1 MYTHKPLGPVTTRQ
15 GPGEKDQSLGRTVS
29 DSSIDLLDALQGV
42 WLAIC
47 HAYEVTP
54 DLPDLPSLF
63 DGADLNTPDR
73 AAETIVA
80 NMLLDVVEVVG
91 RYSPAYAQPCGL
103 ILAHDPTTD
112 HGYWTLSPETKLRW
126 RDLLPP
132 LATAIERNLGLI
144 LAADLIE
151 NLCEVTAGNR
161 VLACCLCLPA
171 RVILVSRSVLD
182 NNEIICD
189 TCQHP
194 FHPIETLDQADE
206 GV

>member
-1 MYTHKPLGPVTTRQ
+1 MYTHKPLGPVTARQ
-15 GPGEKDQSLGRTVS
+15 GPGGNDPSSGRMVS
-29 DSSIDLLDALQGV
+29 HSSIDLLEALQHA
-42 WLAIC
+42 WLTLC
-47 HAYEVTP
+47 RAYDVIP

-63 DGADLNTPDR
+63 DGADLNVPDR

-103 ILAHDPTTD
+103 ILAHDPVTD
-112 HGYWTLSPETKLRW
+112 HGYWTLSPETKQRW

-151 NLCEVTAGNR
+151 NLSEAAAKDR

-171 RVILVSRSVLD
+171 RVILVNRAVLD
-182 NNEIICD
+182 NHEIICD
-189 TCQHP
+189 ACQHP
-194 FHPIETLDQADE
+194 FHPIESLDQAE
-206 GV
+206 

>member
-1 MYTHKPLGPVTTRQ
+1 MYTHKPLGPPATRP
-15 GPGEKDQSLGRTVS
+15 GPGKNDLPIGRPDV
-29 DSSIDLLDALQGV
+29 DSSIDLLDALQHA

-47 HAYEVTP
+47 RAYEVIP

-80 NMLLDVVEVVG
+80 NMLLEVVEAVG

-112 HGYWTLSPETKLRW
+112 RGYWTLSPETKQRW
-126 RDLLPP
+126 QALLTP
-132 LATAIERNLGLI
+132 LATAIECNVGLI

-151 NLCEVTAGNR
+151 NLGEAAAGDR

-171 RVILVSRSVLD
+171 RVILVNRAVLD
-182 NNEIICD
+182 NSTIICEA
-189 TCQHP
+189 CQHP
-194 FHPIETLDQADE
+194 FHPIDSLDQAE
-206 GV
+206 